1 MPPPTPQKSVPKNT
15 ESSARAQE
23 HAALL
28 KEALAQ
34 PGVREAMNAYND
46 WAQVEPALAAYREA
60 TREEPTIIATDHANF
75 DPSEARW

>member
-1 MPPPTPQKSVPKNT
+1 MRTPTPPKAVPEKPA
-15 ESSARAQE
+15 SSARAQE

-46 WAQVEPALAAYREA
+46 WAQVEPALAANREA

-75 DPSEARW
+75 DPGEARW